1 MYTCT
6 HIPLC
11 IGGILAGGI
20 SDIIKG
26 RAITCTAMM
35 YLSVPA
41 VSTCT
46 TIVISYSFSY
56 NSNNHMHS

>member
-11 IGGILAGGI
+11 VGGILAGGV

-41 VSTCT
+41 VSTSHSLV
-46 TIVISYSFSY
+46 VI
-56 NSNNHMHS
+56 

>member
-6 HIPLC
+6 HTCIPLC
-11 IGGILAGGI
+11 VGGVLAGGV

-26 RAITCTAMM
+26 RAITCTVMM

-41 VSTCT
+41 VST
-46 TIVISYSFSY
+46 SRNHY
-56 NSNNHMHS
+56 NSNKHMHF

>member
-1 MYTCT
+1 MIHTILCTCT

-11 IGGILAGGI
+11 VGGVLAGGI

-26 RAITCTAMM
+26 RAITCTVMM

-41 VSTCT
+41 VSTSRNL
-46 TIVISYSFSY
+46 III
-56 NSNNHMHS
+56 